1 MFKKLILLRLTDIEE
16 LLQTEK
22 ILKISKETGKRD
34 ILYTKLGQFIRL
46 EFLASSFD
54 RYFVS
59 FSQVSDSNARS
70 FCELFYPSQFRLFRK
85 DFVLSEMKLCGSERF
100 LGPY

>member
-22 ILKISKETGKRD
+22 ILKISKEIGKRD
-34 ILYTKLGQFIRL
+34 ILYTKLGQL
-46 EFLASSFD
+46 EFIVSSFD

-59 FSQVSDSNARS
+59 FAQVSDLN
-70 FCELFYPSQFRLFRK
+70 
-85 DFVLSEMKLCGSERF
+85 V
-100 LGPY
+100 GPIF